1 MVTSNNRGPL
11 RRVMSQTEVV
21 PNSDTALTSKN
32 AVLYSI
38 HVANVTAGAVTLTV
52 KDKQS
57 TPRRLL
63 ASYSIPANSFI
74 HIDFTEGVPMPGGV
88 NWQASAATSLEGY
101 LDILVKE

>member
-11 RRVMSQTEVV
+11 RRVMSQITLI
-21 PNSDTALTSKN
+21 PNSDTAVTSKD

-52 KDKQS
+52 KDKQA

-63 ASYSIPANSFI
+63 ASYSIPANSFV
-74 HIDFTEGVPMPGGV
+74 HIDFTEGVPMSGGV
-88 NWQASAATSLEGY
+88 NWQAGSANALEGY

>member
-11 RRVMSQTEVV
+11 RRVSSQITVV

-32 AVLYSI
+32 AVLYAI
-38 HVANVTAGAVTLTV
+38 HVANVTGTAATLTV

-63 ASYSIPANSFI
+63 EAYSVPANSFV
-74 HIDFTEGVPMPGGV
+74 HIEFQEGVPMTGGV
-88 NWQASAATSLEGY
+88 NWSSGTASALEGY